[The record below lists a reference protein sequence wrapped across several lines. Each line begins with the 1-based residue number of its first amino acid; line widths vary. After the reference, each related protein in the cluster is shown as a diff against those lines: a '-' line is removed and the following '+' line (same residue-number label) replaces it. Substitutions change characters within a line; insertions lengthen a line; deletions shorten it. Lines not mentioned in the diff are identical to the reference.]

1 MPTTTFDGKAFLI
14 GMMWTH
20 YGKDDE
26 MSEFFDY
33 NDIGVPLAF
42 CYAEGIITLNPT
54 VEKYINET
62 WDLLLEELNIY
73 DTGFDDLR
81 DIEIAMEEQPGRS

>member
-1 MPTTTFDGKAFLI
+1 MPETTFDSKALI
-14 GMMWTH
+14 LGQVWVE
-20 YGKDDE
+20 YKEEQLLSD
-26 MSEFFDY
+26 FFKY

-62 WDLLLEELNIY
+62 WDLFLEELNLA
-73 DTGFDDLR
+73 DAGFDDLP
-81 DIEIAMEEQPGRS
+81 DLEDALEAI